1 MALFNFNFN
10 APSKPADDNN
20 SSSDETTEKLPV
32 VIQLNEDAMTISA
45 EDAEGMTIADLF
57 QQHGDDLG
65 DVERINRYVAAGQIV
80 DANSKV
86 VLGTVYR
93 GSVTS
98 ESKGNAYRINYFVAR
113 QIVDADSKVMLGTVY
128 RGSVKSE
135 CFGSN

>member
-1 MALFNFNFN
+1 MALFNFKFN
-10 APSKPADDNN
+10 APSQPADDNN
-20 SSSDETTEKLPV
+20 SGSDETTEKLPV

-57 QQHGDDLG
+57 QEHGNDLG
-65 DVERINRYVAAGQIV
+65 DVDRINRFVAAGQIV

-98 ESKGNAYRINYFVAR
+98 ESKGNMYRINHFVAGLV
-113 QIVDADSKVMLGTVY
+113 VDADSKVVLGTVY
-128 RGSVKSE
+128 RGSVASE

>member
-1 MALFNFNFN
+1 MALFNFKFN
-10 APSKPADDNN
+10 APSQPADDNN
-20 SSSDETTEKLPV
+20 SDSGKTTEKLPV

-57 QQHGDDLG
+57 QEHGNDLG
-65 DVERINRYVAAGQIV
+65 DVDRINRFVAAGQIV

-98 ESKGNAYRINYFVAR
+98 ESKG
-113 QIVDADSKVMLGTVY
+113 
-128 RGSVKSE
+128 
-135 CFGSN
+135 SN